1 MGVSKVVY
9 NGQVL
14 VDLTGDTVTADSLA
28 QGVTAH
34 DAAGNEITGT
44 VQPTKIATNSTLGI
58 VKGGGNVYIRDDGTM
73 YISEE
78 IGIEAL
84 SAEEL
89 DALLV

>member
-1 MGVSKVVY
+1 MSVSKVVY

-34 DAAGNEITGT
+34 DAAGNAITGT
-44 VQPTKIATNSTLGI
+44 VQPIKIATNDTLGV
-58 VKGGGNVYIRDDGTM
+58 VKGGDNVYVRADGTM

-78 IGIEAL
+78 IGMEAL